1 MLRAA
6 TAVAADTMAVGV
18 TGAVVDS
25 MVAVAEGTT
34 AAVDLVAEDRTAGV
48 KK

>member
-6 TAVAADTMAVGV
+6 TAVVDTMAVGV
-18 TGAVVDS
+18 TGAVGAS
-25 MVAVAEGTT
+25 MVEVAEGTT